1 MKISVKS
8 NFLNLFTIITSFI
21 LYVKGSD
28 KIIKDKKIYVKI
40 AKEKRVLINK
50 GSLFS

>member
-21 LYVKGSD
+21 LYVKICY
-28 KIIKDKKIYVKI
+28 KIIKGKKIYVKI
-40 AKEKRVLINK
+40 AKKKESPYK
-50 GSLFS
+50 